1 MGGMTCQSGD
11 CRCPAGQQDCG
22 GTCVS
27 LTDPSHCGMCGMSCR
42 ADQICT
48 GSCQCPFPLTDC
60 GGACVDTRFDLDHCG
75 GCGIACDPVSETCSP
90 GGVGSS
96 YYCVCRSGYFDCGGD
111 GVCEDLQ
118 TDEAHCGFCGN
129 DCHGM
134 QQCTG
139 GTCG

>member
-1 MGGMTCQSGD
+1 
-11 CRCPAGQQDCG
+11 
-22 GTCVS
+22 
-27 LTDPSHCGMCGMSCR
+27 
-42 ADQICT
+42 
-48 GSCQCPFPLTDC
+48 
-60 GGACVDTRFDLDHCG
+60 
-75 GCGIACDPVSETCSP
+75 
-90 GGVGSS
+90 
-96 YYCVCRSGYFDCGGD
+96 VCRSGYFDCGGD